1 MAGELLSQEIETL
14 DWCETLVTQGLEFIP
29 QTDFLRITKDYRRLL
44 KDLQRILR
52 ISDRNELRLQKMSE
66 ELQTEKKRFETI
78 ATRLSSYLPS
88 QVYDSI
94 FEGKQSFEVKSQRKL
109 LTIFFSDIQGF
120 TKISEA
126 LQPERLTLLI
136 NEYFSEMSAIAKEYG
151 GTIDKFIGDAV
162 MIFFGDP
169 ETRGHDRDALMTVQM
184 AVAMQRRLS
193 ELNIKWEK
201 EGLPYPLITRMGI
214 NTGWCT
220 VGNFG
225 SNQRMS
231 YTIIG
236 GEVNLTSRIES
247 ACEPGGVLMAYET
260 YALVKNHVVAVESE
274 PLPFKGI
281 TRAVRTYLVKDLI
294 AEDKANE
301 MEATLEIPGHD
312 PINISASQLS
322 LPEKLK
328 LLANLRDIANQLDHT
343 NHDRENS

>member
-1 MAGELLSQEIETL
+1 MSTELLFQEMETL
-14 DWCETLVTQGLEFIP
+14 AWCQSLVKQGPDLID
-29 QTDFLRITKDYRRLL
+29 QQDFLRITKDYGRLL

-52 ISDRNELRLQKMSE
+52 ISDRNELRLQRLSE
-66 ELQTEKKRFETI
+66 ELELEKKRYEGI
-78 ATRLSSYLPS
+78 ASRLSSYLPR

-94 FEGKQSFEVKSQRKL
+94 FEGKQTAEIKSQRKL

-136 NEYFSEMSAIAKEYG
+136 NEYFSEMSSIAIKYG

-169 ETRGHDRDALMTVQM
+169 ETKGHDKDALLAVQM
-184 AVAMQRRLS
+184 AFEMQNRLS
-193 ELNIKWEK
+193 ELNIQWQKD
-201 EGLPYPLITRMGI
+201 GLPYPLITRMGI

-247 ACEPGGVLMAYET
+247 ACEPGGVMMSYET
-260 YALVKNHVVAVESE
+260 YALVKNFVVAEESE

-281 TRAVRTYLVKDLI
+281 SRAVRTFLVRDLVSDNN
-294 AEDKANE
+294 AHQADN
-301 MEATLEIPGHD
+301 TLEIPGQ
-312 PINISASQLS
+312 PIVTISPDKLS
-322 LPEKLK
+322 LPEKFK
-328 LLANLRDIANQLDHT
+328 LSATLRDIANQLDHKIT
-343 NHDRENS
+343 

>member
-1 MAGELLSQEIETL
+1 MAQDLLSQEMETL
-14 DWCETLVTQGLEFIP
+14 AWCESLVTQGP
-29 QTDFLRITKDYRRLL
+29 QYISQEDFLRITKDYRRLL

-52 ISDRNELRLQKMSE
+52 ISDRNELRLQKLSE
-66 ELQTEKKRFETI
+66 ELTSEKKRFESI
-78 ATRLSSYLPS
+78 ANQLSSYLPS

-94 FEGKQSFEVKSQRKL
+94 FEGKQSFEIKSQRKL

-126 LQPERLTLLI
+126 LQPERLTHLI
-136 NEYFSEMSAIAKEYG
+136 NEYFSEMSTIALKYG

-169 ETRGHDRDALMTVQM
+169 ETKGHDRDALLAVQM
-184 AVAMQRRLS
+184 GVEMQRRLS
-193 ELNIKWEK
+193 ELNIKWQK
-201 EGLPYPLITRMGI
+201 DGLNYPLNARIGI

-225 SNQRMS
+225 SRQRMS

-247 ACEPGGVLMAYET
+247 ACEAGGVLMAYET
-260 YALVKNHVVAVESE
+260 YALVKNYVVAEERE

-281 TRAVRTYLVKDLI
+281 SRPIRTFQVRDLI
-294 AEDKANE
+294 SDQDGRDLDSQIEV
-301 MEATLEIPGHD
+301 PGQ
-312 PINISASQLS
+312 PSITISPSKLS
-322 LPEKLK
+322 LPEKHK
-328 LLANLRDIANQLDHT
+328 LSATLRDIANQLDHT
-343 NHDRENS
+343 EHA

>member
-1 MAGELLSQEIETL
+1 MAGELLSQELETVAWSESIL
-14 DWCETLVTQGLEFIP
+14 ALEAETIAQG
-29 QTDFLRITKDYRRLL
+29 DFSRLAKDYRRLL

-52 ISDRNELRLQKMSE
+52 MSDRNELRLQKVSD
-66 ELQTEKKRFETI
+66 ELKLEKKRFEDI
-78 ATRLSSYLPS
+78 ATRLSSYLPR

-94 FEGKQSFEVKSQRKL
+94 FQGTQSFEIKSQRKL

-126 LQPERLTLLI
+126 LQPERLTSLI
-136 NEYFSEMSAIAKEYG
+136 NEYFSEMSAIAIQYG

-169 ETRGHDRDALMTVQM
+169 ESKGHQKDALLAVQM
-184 AVAMQRRLS
+184 AVAMQKRLS

-201 EGLPYPLITRMGI
+201 EGLTYPLITRMGI

-225 SNQRMS
+225 SDQRMS

-247 ACEPGGVLMAYET
+247 ACEPGGVMLAYET
-260 YALVKNHVVAVESE
+260 YAFVKKHVIAVESE

-281 TRAVRTYLVKDLI
+281 TRPVRTFQVKDLI
-294 AEDKANE
+294 PDDQLTDMDA
-301 MEATLEIPGHD
+301 MLEVPGHA
-312 PINISASQLS
+312 PMNISLSKLS
-322 LPEKLK
+322 LPEKHK
-328 LLANLRDIANQLDHT
+328 LLASLRDIANQLDHS
-343 NHDRENS
+343 NHDREIS

>member
-1 MAGELLSQEIETL
+1 MAGELLSQEMETL
-14 DWCETLVTQGLEFIP
+14 AWSESLLTQGAEVIP
-29 QTDFLRITKDYRRLL
+29 LVDFSRLTKDYRRLL

-52 ISDRNELRLQKMSE
+52 MSDRNELRLQKLSE
-66 ELQTEKKRFETI
+66 ELQVEKKRFENI
-78 ATRLSSYLPS
+78 ATRLSSYLPR

-94 FEGKQSFEVKSQRKL
+94 FEGKQSFEIKSQRKL

-136 NEYFSEMSAIAKEYG
+136 NEYFSEMSAIALQYG

-169 ETRGHDRDALMTVQM
+169 ESKGHERDALLAVQM

-193 ELNIKWEK
+193 QLNIKWEK

-225 SNQRMS
+225 SDQRMS

-260 YALVKNHVVAVESE
+260 YAFVKKHVVAVESE

-281 TRAVRTYLVKDLI
+281 TRAVRTFQVRDLI
-294 AEDKANE
+294 PENE
-301 MEATLEIPGHD
+301 TTEMDALLEIPGHA
-312 PINISASQLS
+312 PINISPSKLS
-322 LPEKLK
+322 LPEKHK
-328 LLANLRDIANQLDHT
+328 LLASLRDIANQLDHT
-343 NHDRENS
+343 NHDREIS